1 MNGVSLRDI
10 KNEFKILLNIEEYD
24 DTDIIEIKTKIN
36 GKNYEGSGE
45 DYFSA
50 FQKIKDILL
59 KDNIGIKCYGSM
71 ENVYPSP
78 MMRTS
83 DKAYILENGKQAS
96 AKNIVNIFDF
106 IEIDKFA
113 TSDRQNIY

>member
-1 MNGVSLRDI
+1 
-10 KNEFKILLNIEEYD
+10 
-24 DTDIIEIKTKIN
+24 
-36 GKNYEGSGE
+36 
-45 DYFSA
+45 
-50 FQKIKDILL
+50 
-59 KDNIGIKCYGSM
+59 M

-96 AKNIVNIFDF
+96 LKNMVKIFDF

-113 TSDRQNIY
+113 TSDRQNIYYNNWLKSLKNKNNGVRRYVA